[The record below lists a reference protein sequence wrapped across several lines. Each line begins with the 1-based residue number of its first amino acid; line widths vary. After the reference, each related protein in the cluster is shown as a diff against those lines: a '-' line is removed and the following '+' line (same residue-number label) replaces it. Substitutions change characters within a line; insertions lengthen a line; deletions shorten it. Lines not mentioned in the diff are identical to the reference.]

1 MKKIKRSILY
11 STMEKKMDL
20 LLNNVLPLIKKI
32 RKVYNLGKKVKLLC
46 FAKSRFEK
54 RKLYNLNAG
63 S

>member
-1 MKKIKRSILY
+1 
-11 STMEKKMDL
+11 MDL